1 MELFDFIDPF
11 SAPVR
16 AAFGVQALVG
26 HAQPLD
32 RLAAHQVLL
41 NDVRGIRGVHVAV
54 PDRLGI
60 NHHHGPV
67 FALVQAAGLVDA
79 HRFAQARGPGKL
91 LQLDE

>member
-41 NDVRGIRGVHVAV
+41 DDVRGIRGMHVAV